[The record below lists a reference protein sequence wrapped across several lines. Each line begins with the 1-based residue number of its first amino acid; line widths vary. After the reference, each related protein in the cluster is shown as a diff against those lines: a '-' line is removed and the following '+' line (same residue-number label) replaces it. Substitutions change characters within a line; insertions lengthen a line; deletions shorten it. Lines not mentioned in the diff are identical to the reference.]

1 VIRAKASAVEK
12 VAHTLKDS
20 ADYFGPKHRV
30 KQRIVQN
37 SWQTI
42 EDFPKQ

>member
-1 VIRAKASAVEK
+1 VISAKAGAVEK

-42 EDFPKQ
+42 EVFPK